1 MSEKLHRKALL
12 LSYFTVIYNIIEGVL
27 SIFVGVST
35 GSISLVGFGLDSFI
49 ESLSGSILIW
59 RFTKSSHISNSHTD
73 KTEQKAIRLISFTFF
88 ILGSYVLYESIIKL
102 VKQESPTQSVFGIV
116 IALISII
123 VMIGLYKNKIT
134 LGMNNHIRSL
144 VADSKQTLACIWMS
158 ITMLIGL
165 GLNYFFHIWWSD
177 AVAGV
182 IISMFLFKEGYN
194 TYKEKRLC
202 SC

>member
-1 MSEKLHRKALL
+1 MSEKLHKKALL
-12 LSYFTVIYNIIEGVL
+12 LSYFTIIYNIIEGLL
-27 SIFVGVST
+27 SIFVGIST

-73 KTEQKAIRLISFTFF
+73 ETEQKAIRLISFTFF

-102 VKQESPTQSVFGIV
+102 IKQESPTQSVFGIV

-144 VADSKQTLACIWMS
+144 VADSRQTLVCIWMS
-158 ITMLIGL
+158 VTMLIGL
-165 GLNYFFHIWWSD
+165 GLHYLFGIWWSD
-177 AVAGV
+177 AVAG
-182 IISMFLFKEGYN
+182 IIIAVFLFKEGYN